1 MTPTQPHRVLVV
13 EDEPLDR
20 AFVVEALRSPAHEVL
35 EAADAAAAREVL
47 IRQHVD
53 LMVLDLKL
61 PDEHGLDF
69 LASIRSHDNV
79 PVLVVSG
86 ITAVS
91 ERVAAL
97 RMGADDFVVKP
108 VDPGELSARC
118 GALLR
123 RAGLGSRRRS
133 SVRSRFR
140 ANGFTIDLE
149 RREVV
154 VDDHEVALTPIEFEL
169 LAYLVGHEGQVVTRA
184 DLANHV
190 WKVADGRQVNASVT
204 EHVRRLRNKL
214 GDGRDG
220 RNRVRTVRGYGYRFV
235 V

>member
-1 MTPTQPHRVLVV
+1 MTTAQPHRVLVV

-35 EAADAAAAREVL
+35 EATDATSAREVL
-47 IRQHVD
+47 ARQHVD
-53 LMVLDLKL
+53 LMVLDLRL
-61 PDEHGLDF
+61 PDEHGLEF
-69 LASIRSHDNV
+69 LASVRSHDSV

-86 ITAVS
+86 LKAVS

-123 RAGLGSRRRS
+123 RSALGASHRS
-133 SVRSRFR
+133 GGWPRFR
-140 ANGFTIDLE
+140 ANGFTLDVD
-149 RREVV
+149 RREVI
-154 VDDHEVALTPIEFEL
+154 VDDSEVALTPIEFEL
-169 LAYLVGHEGQVVTRA
+169 LAYLVGREGQVVTRA
-184 DLANHV
+184 ELARDV
-190 WKVADGRQVNASVT
+190 WKVADGRQVNATVT
-204 EHVRRLRNKL
+204 EHVRRLRHKI
-214 GDGRDG
+214 GDGRNG